1 MHVAPQGFT
10 VSGPQKLL
18 GCTVGA
24 AVPNPNPPAGA
35 SRSRACPAVPARGPW
50 VRLVTQCDAKNRISP
65 DSQLSAPKLP
75 APPHAATANKKE
87 VLRVAKHLL
96 SFLLKSPAALAIAAA
111 PEAREQWSLLSAT
124 RPRPSGQL
132 RRLDAPSRAGEWFP
146 RPPPAPDLGLSQ
158 GQAPVAWEAG
168 EGRRY
173 HPLFQEKPE
182 AQSWAGSVRTSH
194 PSSEAQ
200 SPCLLLKE
208 KGPLLPEDPHPAQRE
223 TQPCTQ
229 EVSVLTDAAGQ
240 RQES

>member
-87 VLRVAKHLL
+87 VLPGCQAPSLVPSKE
-96 SFLLKSPAALAIAAA
+96 SCSPGNSCRPRSQGTVVPSLRHPPSAVRAAA
-111 PEAREQWSLLSAT
+111 VSG
-124 RPRPSGQL
+124 RPQQGGRVVPT
-132 RRLDAPSRAGEWFP
+132 APA
-146 RPPPAPDLGLSQ
+146 
-158 GQAPVAWEAG
+158 
-168 EGRRY
+168 
-173 HPLFQEKPE
+173 
-182 AQSWAGSVRTSH
+182 
-194 PSSEAQ
+194 SS
-200 SPCLLLKE
+200 
-208 KGPLLPEDPHPAQRE
+208 
-223 TQPCTQ
+223 
-229 EVSVLTDAAGQ
+229 
-240 RQES
+240 